1 MKRIFIAMAVCLACC
16 FTTAQAQFKFGLK
29 GGVNVSTVR
38 LNSSVFD
45 GSNRAGFHVGPTLEF
60 TLPLGWLGLDI
71 SALYD
76 TYKVAIEGVD
86 ETTGNLSKSSSTLRY
101 VDVPLNVNLG
111 FGLGSFAKIF
121 VSTGPQVA
129 FSLGD
134 SKILDYHYD
143 LKNSLFSWNAGLNV
157 RILKHYQ
164 VGYTYNVGVGNT
176 AELSYKDANPL
187 GLAKKMKNS
196 THKITLS
203 YYF

>member
-1 MKRIFIAMAVCLACC
+1 MKRILIAMAVCLACC

-29 GGVNVSTVR
+29 GGLNVSSVR

-60 TLPLGWLGLDI
+60 TLPLGWLGLEI

-76 TYKVAIEGVD
+76 TYKVAMEGVD
-86 ETTGNLSKSSSTLRY
+86 EFNNPTKSSSTLRY
-101 VDVPLNVNLG
+101 VDVPLNVNAG

-121 VSTGPQVA
+121 ISTGPQIA

-134 SKILDYHYD
+134 SKILDYKYD

-157 RILKHYQ
+157 RLFKHYQ
-164 VGYTYNVGVGNT
+164 VGYTYNVGIGNT
-176 AELSYKDANPL
+176 AELSVKDVNPL
-187 GLAKKMKNS
+187 KLSEKLKNS

>member
-1 MKRIFIAMAVCLACC
+1 MAVCLACC

-29 GGVNVSTVR
+29 GGLNVSSVR

-60 TLPLGWLGLDI
+60 TLPLGWLGLEI

-76 TYKVAIEGVD
+76 TYKVAMEGVD
-86 ETTGNLSKSSSTLRY
+86 ENGNLTKPSSTLRY
-101 VDVPLNVNLG
+101 VDVPLNVNAG
-111 FGLGSFAKIF
+111 FGLGSFATIF
-121 VSTGPQVA
+121 ISTGPQIA

-134 SKILDYHYD
+134 SKILDYKYD

-157 RILKHYQ
+157 RLFKHYQ
-164 VGYTYNVGVGNT
+164 VGYTYNVGIGNT
-176 AELSYKDANPL
+176 AELSVKDVNPL
-187 GLAKKMKNS
+187 KLSEKLKNS

>member
-1 MKRIFIAMAVCLACC
+1 MKRILIAMAVCFACC

-29 GGVNVSTVR
+29 GGLNVSSVR

-45 GSNRAGFHVGPTLEF
+45 GSNRAGFHVGPTLGF
-60 TLPLGWLGLDI
+60 TLPLGWLGLEI

-76 TYKVAIEGVD
+76 TYKGAMEGVD
-86 ETTGNLSKSSSTLRY
+86 EFNKPPQSSSTLRY
-101 VDVPLNVNLG
+101 VDVPLNVNAG

-121 VSTGPQVA
+121 ISTGPQIA

-134 SKILDYHYD
+134 SKILDYKYD

-157 RILKHYQ
+157 RLFKHYQ
-164 VGYTYNVGVGNT
+164 VGYTYNVGIGNT
-176 AELSYKDANPL
+176 AELSAKDVNPL
-187 GLAKKMKNS
+187 KLSEKLKNS

>member
-1 MKRIFIAMAVCLACC
+1 MKRILMAMAVCLACC

-29 GGVNVSTVR
+29 GGLNVSSVR

-60 TLPLGWLGLDI
+60 TLPLGWLGLEI

-76 TYKVAIEGVD
+76 TYKVAMEGVD
-86 ETTGNLSKSSSTLRY
+86 ENGNLTKPSSTLRY
-101 VDVPLNVNLG
+101 VDVPLNVNAG

-121 VSTGPQVA
+121 ISTGPQIA

-134 SKILDYHYD
+134 SKILDYKYD

-157 RILKHYQ
+157 RLFKHYQ
-164 VGYTYNVGVGNT
+164 VGYTYNVGIGNT
-176 AELSYKDANPL
+176 AELSVKDVNPL
-187 GLAKKMKNS
+187 KLSEKLKNS

>member
-1 MKRIFIAMAVCLACC
+1 MKRILIAMAVCLACC

-29 GGVNVSTVR
+29 GGLNVSSVR

-60 TLPLGWLGLDI
+60 TLPLGWLGLEI

-76 TYKVAIEGVD
+76 AYKVAMEGVD
-86 ETTGNLSKSSSTLRY
+86 EFNNPTKSSSTLRY
-101 VDVPLNVNLG
+101 VDVPLNVNAG

-121 VSTGPQVA
+121 ISTGPQIA

-134 SKILDYHYD
+134 SKILDYKYD

-157 RILKHYQ
+157 RLFKHYQ
-164 VGYTYNVGVGNT
+164 VGYTYNVGIGNT
-176 AELSYKDANPL
+176 AELSVKDVNPL
-187 GLAKKMKNS
+187 KLSEKLKNS

>member
-1 MKRIFIAMAVCLACC
+1 MKRILIAMAVCLACC
-16 FTTAQAQFKFGLK
+16 FTTVQAQFKFGLK
-29 GGVNVSTVR
+29 GGVNVSTMR

-60 TLPLGWLGLDI
+60 TLPLGWLGVDI

-76 TYKVAIEGVD
+76 TYKLAMDGVD
-86 ETTGNLSKSSSTLRY
+86 ENGESYTSSSTVRY
-101 VDVPLNVNLG
+101 VDVPLNVNFGL
-111 FGLGSFAKIF
+111 GLGSFAKIF
-121 VSTGPQVA
+121 VATGPQVA

-164 VGYTYNVGVGNT
+164 IGYTYNVGIGNT
-176 AELSYKDANPL
+176 AELSIKDANPMQ
-187 GLAKKMKNS
+187 LAKNMKNS

>member
-1 MKRIFIAMAVCLACC
+1 MKRILIAMAVCLACC

-29 GGVNVSTVR
+29 GGLNVSSVR

-60 TLPLGWLGLDI
+60 TLPLGWLGLEI

-76 TYKVAIEGVD
+76 TYKVAMEGVD
-86 ETTGNLSKSSSTLRY
+86 EFNNPTKSSSTLRY
-101 VDVPLNVNLG
+101 VDVPLNVNAG

-121 VSTGPQVA
+121 ISTGPQIA

-134 SKILDYHYD
+134 SKILDYKYD

-157 RILKHYQ
+157 RLFKHYQ
-164 VGYTYNVGVGNT
+164 VGYTYNVGIGNT
-176 AELSYKDANPL
+176 AELSAKDVNPL
-187 GLAKKMKNS
+187 KLSEKLKNS

>member
-1 MKRIFIAMAVCLACC
+1 MAVCLACC
-16 FTTAQAQFKFGLK
+16 FTTAQAQLKFGLT
-29 GGVNVSTVR
+29 GGLNVSSVR

-60 TLPLGWLGLDI
+60 TLPLGWLGLEI

-76 TYKVAIEGVD
+76 TYKVAMEGAD
-86 ETTGNLSKSSSTLRY
+86 ENGNLTKPSSTLRY
-101 VDVPLNVNLG
+101 VDVPLNVNAG
-111 FGLGSFAKIF
+111 FCLGSFAKIF
-121 VSTGPQVA
+121 ISTGPQIA

-134 SKILDYHYD
+134 SKILDYKYD

-157 RILKHYQ
+157 RLFKHYQ
-164 VGYTYNVGVGNT
+164 VGYTYNVGIGNT
-176 AELSYKDANPL
+176 AELSAKDVNPL
-187 GLAKKMKNS
+187 KLSEKLKNS

>member
-1 MKRIFIAMAVCLACC
+1 MKRILIAMAVCLACC

-29 GGVNVSTVR
+29 GGLNVSSVR

-60 TLPLGWLGLDI
+60 TLPLGWLGLEI

-76 TYKVAIEGVD
+76 TYKVAMEGVD
-86 ETTGNLSKSSSTLRY
+86 ENGNLTKPASTLRY
-101 VDVPLNVNLG
+101 VDVPLNVNAG

-121 VSTGPQVA
+121 ISTGPQIA

-134 SKILDYHYD
+134 SKILDYKYD

-157 RILKHYQ
+157 RLFKHYQ
-164 VGYTYNVGVGNT
+164 VGYTYNVGIGNT
-176 AELSYKDANPL
+176 AELSVKDVNPL
-187 GLAKKMKNS
+187 KLSEKLKNS

>member
-1 MKRIFIAMAVCLACC
+1 MKRILIAMAVCLACC

-29 GGVNVSTVR
+29 GGLNVSSVR

-60 TLPLGWLGLDI
+60 TLPLGWLGLEI

-76 TYKVAIEGVD
+76 TYKVAMEGVD
-86 ETTGNLSKSSSTLRY
+86 EFNNPTKSSSTLRY
-101 VDVPLNVNLG
+101 VDVPLNVNAG

-121 VSTGPQVA
+121 ISTGPQIA

-134 SKILDYHYD
+134 SKILDYKYD

-157 RILKHYQ
+157 RLFKHYQ
-164 VGYTYNVGVGNT
+164 VGYTYNVGIGNT
-176 AELSYKDANPL
+176 AELSVTDVNPL
-187 GLAKKMKNS
+187 KLSEKLKNS

>member
-1 MKRIFIAMAVCLACC
+1 MKRILIAMAVCLACC

-29 GGVNVSTVR
+29 GGLNVSSVR

-60 TLPLGWLGLDI
+60 TLPLGWLGLEI

-76 TYKVAIEGVD
+76 AYKVAMEGVD
-86 ETTGNLSKSSSTLRY
+86 EFNNPTKSSSTLRY
-101 VDVPLNVNLG
+101 VDVPLNVNAG

-121 VSTGPQVA
+121 ISTGPQIA

-134 SKILDYHYD
+134 SKILDYQYD

-157 RILKHYQ
+157 RLFKHYQ
-164 VGYTYNVGVGNT
+164 VGYTYNVGIGNT
-176 AELSYKDANPL
+176 AELSVKDVNPL
-187 GLAKKMKNS
+187 KLSEKLKNS

>member
-1 MKRIFIAMAVCLACC
+1 MKRILIAMAVCLACC

-29 GGVNVSTVR
+29 GGLNVSSVR

-60 TLPLGWLGLDI
+60 TLPLGWLGLEI

-76 TYKVAIEGVD
+76 TYKVAMEGVD
-86 ETTGNLSKSSSTLRY
+86 ENGNLTKPSSTLRY
-101 VDVPLNVNLG
+101 VDVPLNVNAG

-121 VSTGPQVA
+121 ISTGPQIA

-134 SKILDYHYD
+134 SKILDYQYD

-157 RILKHYQ
+157 RLFKHYQ
-164 VGYTYNVGVGNT
+164 VGYTYNVGIGNT
-176 AELSYKDANPL
+176 AELSAKDVNPL
-187 GLAKKMKNS
+187 KLSEKLKNS

>member
-1 MKRIFIAMAVCLACC
+1 MKRILIAMAVCLACC

-29 GGVNVSTVR
+29 GGLNVSSVR

-60 TLPLGWLGLDI
+60 TLPLGWLGLEI

-76 TYKVAIEGVD
+76 TYKVAMEGVD
-86 ETTGNLSKSSSTLRY
+86 ENGNHTKPSSTLRY
-101 VDVPLNVNLG
+101 VDVPLNVNAG

-121 VSTGPQVA
+121 ISTGPQIA

-134 SKILDYHYD
+134 SKILDYKYD

-157 RILKHYQ
+157 RLFKHYQ
-164 VGYTYNVGVGNT
+164 VGYTYNVGIGNT
-176 AELSYKDANPL
+176 AELSAKDVNPL
-187 GLAKKMKNS
+187 KLSEKLKNS

>member
-1 MKRIFIAMAVCLACC
+1 MKRILMAMAVCLACC

-29 GGVNVSTVR
+29 GGLNVSSVR

-60 TLPLGWLGLDI
+60 TLPLGWLGLEI

-76 TYKVAIEGVD
+76 TYKVAMKGED
-86 ETTGNLSKSSSTLRY
+86 ENGNLTKPSSTLRY
-101 VDVPLNVNLG
+101 VDVPLNVNAG

-121 VSTGPQVA
+121 ISTGPQIA

-134 SKILDYHYD
+134 SKILDYKYD

-157 RILKHYQ
+157 RLFKHYQ
-164 VGYTYNVGVGNT
+164 VGYTYNVGIGNT
-176 AELSYKDANPL
+176 AELSVKDVNPL
-187 GLAKKMKNS
+187 KLSEKLKNS

>member
-1 MKRIFIAMAVCLACC
+1 MAVCLACC

-29 GGVNVSTVR
+29 GGLNVSSVR

-60 TLPLGWLGLDI
+60 TLPLGWLGLEI

-76 TYKVAIEGVD
+76 TYKVAMEGVD
-86 ETTGNLSKSSSTLRY
+86 ENGNLTKPASTLRY
-101 VDVPLNVNLG
+101 VDVPLNVNAG

-121 VSTGPQVA
+121 ISTGPQIA

-134 SKILDYHYD
+134 SKILDYKYD

-157 RILKHYQ
+157 RLFKHYQ
-164 VGYTYNVGVGNT
+164 VGYTYNVGIGNT
-176 AELSYKDANPL
+176 AELSVKDVNPL
-187 GLAKKMKNS
+187 KLSEKLKNS

>member
-1 MKRIFIAMAVCLACC
+1 MKRILIAMAVCLACC

-29 GGVNVSTVR
+29 GGLNVSSVR

-60 TLPLGWLGLDI
+60 TLPLGWLGLEI

-76 TYKVAIEGVD
+76 TYKVAMEGVD
-86 ETTGNLSKSSSTLRY
+86 EFNNPAKSSSTLRY
-101 VDVPLNVNLG
+101 VDVPLNVNAG

-121 VSTGPQVA
+121 ISTGPQIA

-134 SKILDYHYD
+134 SKILDYKYD

-157 RILKHYQ
+157 RLFKHYQ
-164 VGYTYNVGVGNT
+164 VGYTYNVGIGNT
-176 AELSYKDANPL
+176 AELSAKDVNPL
-187 GLAKKMKNS
+187 KLSEKLKNS

>member
-29 GGVNVSTVR
+29 GGLNVSSVR

-60 TLPLGWLGLDI
+60 TLPLGWLGLEI

-76 TYKVAIEGVD
+76 TYKVAMEGVD
-86 ETTGNLSKSSSTLRY
+86 ENGNLTKPSSTLRY
-101 VDVPLNVNLG
+101 VDVPLNVNAG

-121 VSTGPQVA
+121 ISTGPQIA

-134 SKILDYHYD
+134 SKILDYKYD

-157 RILKHYQ
+157 RLFKHYQ
-164 VGYTYNVGVGNT
+164 VGYTYNVGIGNT
-176 AELSYKDANPL
+176 AELSAKDVNPL
-187 GLAKKMKNS
+187 KLSEKLKNS

>member
-1 MKRIFIAMAVCLACC
+1 MKRILIAMAVCLACC

-29 GGVNVSTVR
+29 GGLNVSSVR

-60 TLPLGWLGLDI
+60 TLPLGWLGLEI

-76 TYKVAIEGVD
+76 TYKVAMKGED
-86 ETTGNLSKSSSTLRY
+86 ENGNLTKPSSTLRY
-101 VDVPLNVNLG
+101 VDVPLNVNAG

-121 VSTGPQVA
+121 ISTGPQIA

-134 SKILDYHYD
+134 SKILDYKYD

-157 RILKHYQ
+157 RLFKHYQ
-164 VGYTYNVGVGNT
+164 VGYTYNVGIGNT
-176 AELSYKDANPL
+176 AELSAKDVNPL
-187 GLAKKMKNS
+187 KLSEKLKNS

>member
-1 MKRIFIAMAVCLACC
+1 MKRILIAMAVCLACC

-29 GGVNVSTVR
+29 GGLNVSSVR

-60 TLPLGWLGLDI
+60 TLPLGWLGLEI

-76 TYKVAIEGVD
+76 TYKVAMEGVD
-86 ETTGNLSKSSSTLRY
+86 EFNNPTKSSSTLRY
-101 VDVPLNVNLG
+101 VDVPLNVNAG

-121 VSTGPQVA
+121 ISTGPQIA

-134 SKILDYHYD
+134 SKILDYQYD

-157 RILKHYQ
+157 RLFKHYQ
-164 VGYTYNVGVGNT
+164 VGYTYNVGIGNT
-176 AELSYKDANPL
+176 AELSAKDVNPL
-187 GLAKKMKNS
+187 KLSEKLKNS

>member
-1 MKRIFIAMAVCLACC
+1 MKRILIAMAVCLACC

-29 GGVNVSTVR
+29 GGLNVSSVR

-60 TLPLGWLGLDI
+60 TLPLGWLGLEI

-76 TYKVAIEGVD
+76 TYKVAMEGVD
-86 ETTGNLSKSSSTLRY
+86 EFNNPAKSSSTLRY
-101 VDVPLNVNLG
+101 VDVPLNVNAG

-121 VSTGPQVA
+121 ISTGPQIA

-134 SKILDYHYD
+134 SKILDYQYD

-157 RILKHYQ
+157 RLFKHYQ
-164 VGYTYNVGVGNT
+164 VGYTYNVGIGNT
-176 AELSYKDANPL
+176 AELSAKDVNPL
-187 GLAKKMKNS
+187 KLSEKLKNS

>member
-1 MKRIFIAMAVCLACC
+1 MKRILIAMAVCLACC

-29 GGVNVSTVR
+29 GGLNVSSVR

-60 TLPLGWLGLDI
+60 TLPLGWLGLEI

-76 TYKVAIEGVD
+76 TYKVAMEGVD
-86 ETTGNLSKSSSTLRY
+86 ENGNLTKPSSTLRY
-101 VDVPLNVNLG
+101 VDVPLNVNAG

-121 VSTGPQVA
+121 ISTGPQIA

-134 SKILDYHYD
+134 SKILDYQYD

-157 RILKHYQ
+157 RLFKHYQ
-164 VGYTYNVGVGNT
+164 VGYTYNVGIGNT
-176 AELSYKDANPL
+176 AELSVKDVNPL
-187 GLAKKMKNS
+187 KLSEKLKNS

>member
-1 MKRIFIAMAVCLACC
+1 MKRILIAMAVCLACC

-29 GGVNVSTVR
+29 GGLNVSSVR

-45 GSNRAGFHVGPTLEF
+45 GSNRAGFHVGPALEF
-60 TLPLGWLGLDI
+60 TLPLGWLGLEI

-76 TYKVAIEGVD
+76 TYKVAMEGVD
-86 ETTGNLSKSSSTLRY
+86 EFNNPTKSSSTLRY
-101 VDVPLNVNLG
+101 VDVPLNVNAG

-121 VSTGPQVA
+121 ISTGPQIA

-134 SKILDYHYD
+134 SKILDYKYD

-157 RILKHYQ
+157 RLFKHYQ
-164 VGYTYNVGVGNT
+164 VGYTYNVGIGNT
-176 AELSYKDANPL
+176 AELSAKDVNPL
-187 GLAKKMKNS
+187 KLSEKLKNS

>member
-1 MKRIFIAMAVCLACC
+1 MKRILIAMAVCLACC

-29 GGVNVSTVR
+29 GGLNVSSVR

-60 TLPLGWLGLDI
+60 TLPLGWLGLEI

-76 TYKVAIEGVD
+76 TYKVAMEGVD
-86 ETTGNLSKSSSTLRY
+86 ENGNLTKPSSTLRY
-101 VDVPLNVNLG
+101 VDVPLNVNAG

-121 VSTGPQVA
+121 ISTGPQIA

-134 SKILDYHYD
+134 SKILDYKYD

-157 RILKHYQ
+157 RLFKHYQ
-164 VGYTYNVGVGNT
+164 VGYTYNVGIGNT
-176 AELSYKDANPL
+176 AELSVKEVNPL
-187 GLAKKMKNS
+187 KLSEKLKNS

>member
-1 MKRIFIAMAVCLACC
+1 MAVCLACC

-29 GGVNVSTVR
+29 GGLNVSSVR
-38 LNSSVFD
+38 LYSSVFD

-60 TLPLGWLGLDI
+60 TLPLGWLGLEI

-76 TYKVAIEGVD
+76 TYKVAMEGVD
-86 ETTGNLSKSSSTLRY
+86 EFNNPAKSSSTLRY
-101 VDVPLNVNLG
+101 VDVPLNVNAG

-121 VSTGPQVA
+121 ISTGPQIA

-134 SKILDYHYD
+134 SKILDYKYD

-157 RILKHYQ
+157 RLFKHYQ
-164 VGYTYNVGVGNT
+164 VGYTYNVGIGNT
-176 AELSYKDANPL
+176 AELSAKDVNPL
-187 GLAKKMKNS
+187 KLSEKLKNS

>member
-1 MKRIFIAMAVCLACC
+1 MKRILIAMAVCLACC

-29 GGVNVSTVR
+29 GGLNVSSVR

-60 TLPLGWLGLDI
+60 TLPLGWLGLEI

-76 TYKVAIEGVD
+76 TYKVAMEGVD
-86 ETTGNLSKSSSTLRY
+86 ENGNLTKPSSTLRY
-101 VDVPLNVNLG
+101 VDVPLNVNAG

-121 VSTGPQVA
+121 ISTGPQIA

-134 SKILDYHYD
+134 SKILDYKYD

-157 RILKHYQ
+157 RLFKHYQ
-164 VGYTYNVGVGNT
+164 VGYTYNVGIGNT
-176 AELSYKDANPL
+176 AELSVKAVNPL
-187 GLAKKMKNS
+187 KLSEKLKNS

>member
-1 MKRIFIAMAVCLACC
+1 MKRILIAMAVCLACC

-29 GGVNVSTVR
+29 GGLNVSSVR

-60 TLPLGWLGLDI
+60 TLPLGWLGLEI

-76 TYKVAIEGVD
+76 TYKVAMEGVD
-86 ETTGNLSKSSSTLRY
+86 ENGNLTKPSSTLRY
-101 VDVPLNVNLG
+101 VDVPLNVNAG

-121 VSTGPQVA
+121 ISTGPQIA

-134 SKILDYHYD
+134 SKILDYKYD

-157 RILKHYQ
+157 RLFKHYQ
-164 VGYTYNVGVGNT
+164 VGYTYNVGIGNT
-176 AELSYKDANPL
+176 AELSAKDVNPL
-187 GLAKKMKNS
+187 KLSEKLKNS
-196 THKITLS
+196 THKIPLS

>member
-1 MKRIFIAMAVCLACC
+1 MAVCLACC

-29 GGVNVSTVR
+29 GGLNVSSVR

-45 GSNRAGFHVGPTLEF
+45 GSNRAGFHVGPALEF
-60 TLPLGWLGLDI
+60 TLPLGWLGLEI

-76 TYKVAIEGVD
+76 TYKVAMEGVD
-86 ETTGNLSKSSSTLRY
+86 ENGNLTKPSSTLRY
-101 VDVPLNVNLG
+101 VDVPLNVNAG

-121 VSTGPQVA
+121 ISTGPQIA

-134 SKILDYHYD
+134 SKILDYKYD

-157 RILKHYQ
+157 RLFKHYQ
-164 VGYTYNVGVGNT
+164 VGYTYNVGIGNT
-176 AELSYKDANPL
+176 AELSAKDVNPL
-187 GLAKKMKNS
+187 KLSEKLKNS

>member
-1 MKRIFIAMAVCLACC
+1 MKRILIAMAVCLACC
-16 FTTAQAQFKFGLK
+16 FTTAQAQFKFGLR
-29 GGVNVSTVR
+29 GGLNVSSVR

-60 TLPLGWLGLDI
+60 TLPLGWLGLEI

-76 TYKVAIEGVD
+76 TYKVAMEGVD
-86 ETTGNLSKSSSTLRY
+86 ENGNLTKPSSTLRY
-101 VDVPLNVNLG
+101 VDVPLNVNAG

-121 VSTGPQVA
+121 ISTGPQIA

-134 SKILDYHYD
+134 SKILDYKYD

-157 RILKHYQ
+157 RLFKHYQ
-164 VGYTYNVGVGNT
+164 VGYTYNVGIGNT
-176 AELSYKDANPL
+176 AELSAKDVNPL
-187 GLAKKMKNS
+187 KLSEKLKNS

>member
-1 MKRIFIAMAVCLACC
+1 MKRILIAMAVCLACC

-29 GGVNVSTVR
+29 GGLNVSSVR

-60 TLPLGWLGLDI
+60 TLPLGWLGLEI

-76 TYKVAIEGVD
+76 TYKVAMEGVA
-86 ETTGNLSKSSSTLRY
+86 ENGNLTQTSSTLRY
-101 VDVPLNVNLG
+101 VDVPLNVNAG

-121 VSTGPQVA
+121 ISTGPQIA

-134 SKILDYHYD
+134 SKILDYKYD

-157 RILKHYQ
+157 RLFKHYQ
-164 VGYTYNVGVGNT
+164 VGYTYNVGIGNT
-176 AELSYKDANPL
+176 AELSAKDVNPL
-187 GLAKKMKNS
+187 KLSEKLKNS

>member
-1 MKRIFIAMAVCLACC
+1 MAVCLACC

-29 GGVNVSTVR
+29 GGLNVSSVR

-60 TLPLGWLGLDI
+60 TLPLGWLGLEI

-76 TYKVAIEGVD
+76 TYKVAMEGVD
-86 ETTGNLSKSSSTLRY
+86 EFNNPTKSSSTLRY
-101 VDVPLNVNLG
+101 VDVPLNVNAG

-121 VSTGPQVA
+121 ISTGPQIA

-134 SKILDYHYD
+134 SKILDYKYD

-157 RILKHYQ
+157 RLFKHYQ
-164 VGYTYNVGVGNT
+164 VGYTYNVGIGNT
-176 AELSYKDANPL
+176 AELSAKDVNPL
-187 GLAKKMKNS
+187 KLSEKLKNS

>member
-1 MKRIFIAMAVCLACC
+1 MKRILIAMAVCLACC

-29 GGVNVSTVR
+29 GGLNVSSVR
-38 LNSSVFD
+38 LNSNVFD
-45 GSNRAGFHVGPTLEF
+45 GSNRAGFHVGPILEL
-60 TLPLGWLGLDI
+60 TLPLGWLGLEI

-76 TYKVAIEGVD
+76 TYKVAMEGVD
-86 ETTGNLSKSSSTLRY
+86 EFNNPAKSSSTLRY
-101 VDVPLNVNLG
+101 VDVPLNVNAG

-121 VSTGPQVA
+121 ISTGPQIA

-134 SKILDYHYD
+134 SKILDYKYD

-157 RILKHYQ
+157 RLFKHYQ
-164 VGYTYNVGVGNT
+164 VGYTYNVGIGNT
-176 AELSYKDANPL
+176 AELSAKDVNPL
-187 GLAKKMKNS
+187 KLSEKLKNS

>member
-1 MKRIFIAMAVCLACC
+1 MKRILIAMAVCLACC

-29 GGVNVSTVR
+29 GGLNVSSVR

-60 TLPLGWLGLDI
+60 TLPLGWLGLEI

-76 TYKVAIEGVD
+76 TYKVAMEGVD
-86 ETTGNLSKSSSTLRY
+86 EFNNPAKSSSTLRY
-101 VDVPLNVNLG
+101 VDVPLNVNAG

-121 VSTGPQVA
+121 ISTGPQIA

-134 SKILDYHYD
+134 SKILDYKYD

-157 RILKHYQ
+157 RLFKHYQ
-164 VGYTYNVGVGNT
+164 VGYTYNVGIGNT
-176 AELSYKDANPL
+176 AELSVKDVNPL
-187 GLAKKMKNS
+187 KLSEKLKNS

>member
-1 MKRIFIAMAVCLACC
+1 MKRILMAMAVCLACC

-29 GGVNVSTVR
+29 GGLNVSSVR

-60 TLPLGWLGLDI
+60 TLPLGWLGLEI

-76 TYKVAIEGVD
+76 TYKVAMEGVD
-86 ETTGNLSKSSSTLRY
+86 EFNNPTKSSSTLRY
-101 VDVPLNVNLG
+101 VDVPLNVNAG

-121 VSTGPQVA
+121 ISTGPQIA

-134 SKILDYHYD
+134 SKILDYKYD

-157 RILKHYQ
+157 RLFKHYQ
-164 VGYTYNVGVGNT
+164 VGYTYNVGIGNT
-176 AELSYKDANPL
+176 AELSAKDVNPL
-187 GLAKKMKNS
+187 KLSEKLKNS

>member
-29 GGVNVSTVR
+29 GGLNVSSVR

-60 TLPLGWLGLDI
+60 TLPLGWLGLEI

-76 TYKVAIEGVD
+76 TYKVAMEGVD
-86 ETTGNLSKSSSTLRY
+86 EFNNPAKSSSTLRY
-101 VDVPLNVNLG
+101 VDVPLNVNAG

-121 VSTGPQVA
+121 ISTGPQIA

-134 SKILDYHYD
+134 SKILDYKYD

-157 RILKHYQ
+157 RLFKHYQ
-164 VGYTYNVGVGNT
+164 VGYTYNVGIGNT
-176 AELSYKDANPL
+176 AELSAKDVNPL
-187 GLAKKMKNS
+187 KLSEKLKNS

>member
-1 MKRIFIAMAVCLACC
+1 MKRILIAMAVCLACC
-16 FTTAQAQFKFGLK
+16 FTTAQAQFKFALK
-29 GGVNVSTVR
+29 GGLNVSSVR

-60 TLPLGWLGLDI
+60 TLPLGWLGLEI

-76 TYKVAIEGVD
+76 TYKVAMEGVD
-86 ETTGNLSKSSSTLRY
+86 ENGNLTKPSSTLRY
-101 VDVPLNVNLG
+101 VDVPLNVNAG

-121 VSTGPQVA
+121 ISTGPQIA

-134 SKILDYHYD
+134 SKILDYKYD

-157 RILKHYQ
+157 RLFKHYQ
-164 VGYTYNVGVGNT
+164 VGYTYNVGIGNT
-176 AELSYKDANPL
+176 AQLSVKDVNPL
-187 GLAKKMKNS
+187 KLSEKLKNS

>member
-1 MKRIFIAMAVCLACC
+1 MKRILIAMAVCLACC

-29 GGVNVSTVR
+29 GGLNVSSVR

-60 TLPLGWLGLDI
+60 TLPLGWLGLEI

-76 TYKVAIEGVD
+76 TYKVAMEGVD
-86 ETTGNLSKSSSTLRY
+86 ENGNPTKPSSTLRY
-101 VDVPLNVNLG
+101 VDVPLNVNAG

-121 VSTGPQVA
+121 ISTGPQIA

-134 SKILDYHYD
+134 SKILDYKYD

-157 RILKHYQ
+157 RLFKHYQ
-164 VGYTYNVGVGNT
+164 VGYTYNVGIGNT
-176 AELSYKDANPL
+176 AELSAKDVNPL
-187 GLAKKMKNS
+187 KLSEKLKNS

>member
-1 MKRIFIAMAVCLACC
+1 MAVCLACC

-29 GGVNVSTVR
+29 GGLNVSSVR

-60 TLPLGWLGLDI
+60 TLPLGWLGLEI

-76 TYKVAIEGVD
+76 TYKVAMEGVD
-86 ETTGNLSKSSSTLRY
+86 EFNNPAKSSSTLRY
-101 VDVPLNVNLG
+101 VDVPLNVNAG
-111 FGLGSFAKIF
+111 FRLGSFAKIF
-121 VSTGPQVA
+121 ISTGPQIA

-134 SKILDYHYD
+134 SKILDYKYD

-157 RILKHYQ
+157 RLFKHYQ
-164 VGYTYNVGVGNT
+164 VGYTYNVGIGNT
-176 AELSYKDANPL
+176 AELSVKDVNPL
-187 GLAKKMKNS
+187 KLSEKLKNS